1 MSDKPSKRNLLS
13 HRHATNLK
21 RKYEKEGYTTKVEEY
36 TDENGH
42 KHIRVVKD
50 KKKDNN

>member
-1 MSDKPSKRNLLS
+1 MSGKYNRRRISK
-13 HRHATNLK
+13 LK